1 MAKFTACRK
10 CSHREPGCHANCA
23 DYAAERESYDAAKPK
38 PECYDAI
45 ALLIAGQRRMKRRR
59 GKR

>member
-1 MAKFTACRK
+1 MVKFTACRE
-10 CSHREPGCHANCA
+10 CERRAPGCHAKCP
-23 DYAAERESYDAAKPK
+23 DYAAERRAYDAAKPA